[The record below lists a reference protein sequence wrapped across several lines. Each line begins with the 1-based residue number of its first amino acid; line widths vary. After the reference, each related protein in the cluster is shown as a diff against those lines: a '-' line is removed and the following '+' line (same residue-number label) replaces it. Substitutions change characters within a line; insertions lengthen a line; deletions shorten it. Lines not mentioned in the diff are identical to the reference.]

1 MSSGGGYQGGR
12 TKMGT
17 KVILNVY
24 DLSPINDYLYT
35 IGFGLHHTGV
45 EIQGS
50 EYSFAG
56 GGGIFSS
63 TPKDAPGAIF
73 RESIEM
79 GVFEGSNSDIQS
91 AIDDLR
97 NDFGPNAYNLVYKNC
112 NHFANAFCWAL
123 LRKPIPSH
131 CNRLADYG
139 ACLSCFLPKKLL
151 DNAPVGP
158 NDGAGGGGGAPGF
171 QVFPGRQQGNG
182 AKPTVSTSAFSGSGA
197 KLGGT
202 NEESNSSLFGSLIG
216 RSSENKNNSDDLTDR
231 RERARKAALARFER
245 GNADTT
251 AMTSESSN
259 GTASVHS
266 SDGIKSS

>member
-1 MSSGGGYQGGR
+1 
-12 TKMGT
+12 MGT

-123 LRKPIPSH
+123 LRKPIPGY
-131 CNRLADYG
+131 CNRLANYG

-158 NDGAGGGGGAPGF
+158 NDGAADGAPGF
-171 QVFPGRQQGNG
+171 QVFPGRQQGNT
-182 AKPTVSTSAFSGSGA
+182 AKPALSTSAFSGSGA
-197 KLGGT
+197 KLGGSSD
-202 NEESNSSLFGSLIG
+202 ESNSSLFGSLIG
-216 RSSENKNNSDDLTDR
+216 KSSENKNNSEDLTDR
-231 RERARKAALARFER
+231 RERARKAALARLER
-245 GNADTT
+245 GNTDATVMTT
-251 AMTSESSN
+251 NSDSSN
-259 GTASVHS
+259 GALSVHS